1 MYTDTSLIENYRR
14 LFITSLQKLWD
25 KVFELQDH
33 RLYTRYPI
41 VARHTVLGLPAAFRP
56 NASREQRYL
65 AYKTIV
71 VPQTKLLW
79 FLGNW
84 KKSTIITGRDGKF
97 PRVDS
102 GVVCKIP
109 LLARALGLNV
119 EQVKR
124 VRDERVSCIQ
134 TLVPNFDLLNVC
146 HIKISLL
153 NKNK

>member
-1 MYTDTSLIENYRR
+1 MVSREAARAVCELPEVVGLNFKTIVCIQDTLSSR
-14 LFITSLQKLWD
+14 
-25 KVFELQDH
+25 
-33 RLYTRYPI
+33 
-41 VARHTVLGLPAAFRP
+41 AALGLPAAFRP

-71 VPQTKLLW
+71 VPQTKSLW

-153 NKNK
+153 NKSK